1 MRTLDGSWNKSRGNL
16 SKNIP
21 IPVHQFS
28 ERYHTNVRC
37 YQVENG
43 VGHVSVYYGFGKII
57 RLKRFYK
64 LFLKV

>member
-1 MRTLDGSWNKSRGNL
+1 MDAGPWMGSWNKSRGNL
-16 SKNIP
+16 SKVWVFVNKNTS

-43 VGHVSVYYGFGKII
+43 VGHAFLCIMVLV
-57 RLKRFYK
+57 K
-64 LFLKV
+64 LFV